1 MNHKGSDDAQLA
13 ALGLRSEL
21 RRDFSTLSM
30 LGLAFAVLN
39 TWTAVSASLPVSLTS
54 GGSISIVW
62 GLFTAGL
69 CNLCIAASLAEF
81 LSAYPTAG
89 GQYHWV
95 AGKTRVFGFLLSW
108 PKWTPILSWVNGW
121 IAVAGWVALVATNA
135 LLSSQLMVGIVSLL
149 HPAYE
154 AQRWHQ
160 FLIYIALTLLSFLVN
175 AFLNSLL
182 PIIYRGA
189 FAWSIGGFVVA
200 CIAMLAC
207 ASPEYHSASFVFGE
221 FINRTG
227 SPKIDASAQLLQGG
241 LGVTAFDAVAH
252 MIEEIPDAS
261 VQGPKIMVLCVIIG
275 TVTGAIFLIVL
286 LFVSGDMEAVISSSA
301 GPLLQIFLNATSN
314 AAGAICLLMLPLICI
329 VFALLSVMTTSSRM
343 IFAFARDGGLPASPA
358 FARVHPRLGQPL
370 NALALSSVV
379 VILFGFVFLA
389 SSSAFNAIMSASV
402 VALDLSYGMPIA
414 IRCLRGRDIL
424 PEGRW
429 RLPAWLGWTVDLIS
443 LAYISLTTVLFL
455 LPPNRPVTGT
465 NMNYCVVAFAI
476 VIVVSVFQWVVDGQ
490 KNFVGPRLNFETS
503 HEQSENG
510 NSRGVLAADGAPLP
524 PGDEHAV
531 SVSLPTWRDT
541 LGWAHRDESVLCQ
554 FQTGY
559 PRFYVPHLVRDLAQ
573 RLVRW
578 AKQPISASAAVL
590 LPSSTMAGS
599 CELYLKKRGAVLGQE
614 ASVVSFS
621 VRFDDGLIQAI
632 DEDFHSTGPYDH
644 VFVVLHPDS
653 LSREAKAFWQ
663 HTGFGISSRFASFWL
678 NNAPFLGDEK
688 INMKKNNLSGSAE
701 LLPVVEARQAALS
714 LGQRIAGLYS
724 VSQDDVFLY
733 HTGMSAIAHAAL
745 ALRGDSDKACRV
757 AVFGFPYVDTF
768 KVLSRVHGFECVLYG
783 HASTSELDGLEAELE
798 SGTRFD
804 MLVAEFPG
812 NPLLRSSDLSRLSA
826 LSRKHGFSII
836 IDDTIGTA
844 VNVNVISCCDVIC
857 TSLTKMFSGACN
869 VMGGSIVLSPY
880 SRHQRSL
887 RDGLSDT
894 YEDTYFP
901 LDVIVM
907 NQNSAAFESRVL
919 MASRNAKRLVQ
930 QLRCHRAVDRVY
942 YPWGDATQH
951 LYDLFRR
958 PEGEYG
964 YLVTIQFVE
973 PAAAVA
979 FFDALDVAKGPSLG
993 TNFTLCCAYTLLAH
1007 ASELEW
1013 AAKYG
1018 VTEHLVRISV
1028 GIEEQESLVALV
1040 DAALAATEPNL
1051 YSLWVSGQDTQGHGE
1066 IIPVQDPSTGQ
1077 VFAECQSASPSDVE
1091 TAIQAAHKTFTSG
1104 IWSRAPRQAR
1114 ASVLDRAA
1122 DLLSDELPALIR
1134 LEVRQTGRAVREM
1147 KAQLPTLLR
1156 WFRYY
1161 AAVIRTEE
1169 RPLLPTTGSLH
1180 NWLERVPLGVVV
1192 QLTPFN
1198 HPLLIAV
1205 KKLAPALAAGNCV
1218 IVKPSELAPL
1228 TCLRL
1233 GPLLKA
1239 AGLPDGVLAVLPGY
1253 GPVTGAAL
1261 VGNPLVRKV
1270 DVTGGTVAGRAI
1282 GAVVGRNLARYTAE
1296 LGGKAPLVVFDSACV
1311 DAAVNGIAFGAFVA
1325 SGQTCVAA
1333 TRIIAHVSLL
1343 PELEEKLRRKSESIA
1358 RRMGSPSNPDSSMG
1372 SLISARQLDG
1382 VDALVREAISGPEP
1396 AARLVCGG
1404 RRMTGLSPLD
1414 GTDLSQGYFYP
1425 PTVLSSTTGN
1435 SITSTRLWRE
1445 EAFGPAIVLV
1455 GFDSEAEAVEL
1466 ANDSEYGLGAAI
1478 WTRDLAQAFRVTGR
1492 IECGI
1497 VWVNTHHRNDPSS
1510 PWGGATNASG
1520 VGSEN
1525 GLEAY
1530 HAYTTTKSIIIN
1542 YAPVEESLVDDDW
1555 FKEGAENVRYG

>member
-1 MNHKGSDDAQLA
+1 MNHKDADDAQLA

-39 TWTAVSASLPVSLTS
+39 VAFPPLLTWTAVSASLPVSLTS

-62 GLFTAGL
+62 GLFTAGF

-95 AGKTRVFGFLLSW
+95 A
-108 PKWTPILSWVNGW
+108 
-121 IAVAGWVALVATNA
+121 
-135 LLSSQLMVGIVSLL
+135 
-149 HPAYE
+149 
-154 AQRWHQ
+154 
-160 FLIYIALTLLSFLVN
+160 
-175 AFLNSLL
+175 
-182 PIIYRGA
+182 
-189 FAWSIGGFVVA
+189 
-200 CIAMLAC
+200 
-207 ASPEYHSASFVFGE
+207 
-221 FINRTG
+221 
-227 SPKIDASAQLLQGG
+227 
-241 LGVTAFDAVAH
+241 
-252 MIEEIPDAS
+252 EIPHAS

-286 LFVSGDMEAVISSSA
+286 LFVSGDMEAVIGSSA
-301 GPLLQIFLNATSN
+301 GPLLQILFNATDN

-343 IFAFARDGGLPASPA
+343 IFAFSRDGGLPASPV
-358 FARVHPRLGQPL
+358 FAKVHPRLGQPL
-370 NALALSSVV
+370 NGLALSSVV
-379 VILFGFVFLA
+379 VVLFGLVFLA

-402 VALDLSYGMPIA
+402 VALDLSYAMPIA
-414 IRCLRGRDIL
+414 IRCLRGRDAL
-424 PEGRW
+424 PEGPW
-429 RLPAWLGWTVDLIS
+429 RLPSWFGWTVDLVS
-443 LAYISLTTVLFL
+443 LAYISLTTFLFL

-476 VIVVSVFQWVVDGQ
+476 VVVVSVVQWVIDGR
-490 KNFVGPRLNFETS
+490 KNF
-503 HEQSENG
+503 
-510 NSRGVLAADGAPLP
+510 
-524 PGDEHAV
+524 AV
-531 SVSLPTWRDT
+531 SVSLPTWKDT
-541 LGWAHRDESVLCQ
+541 VGWAHRDESVLSQ

-559 PRFYVPHLVRDLAQ
+559 PRFFVPHLVRDLGDK
-573 RLVRW
+573 LVRW
-578 AKQPISASAAVL
+578 AKQPVAASAAVL
-590 LPSSTMAGS
+590 LPSSTMARS
-599 CELYLKKRGAVLGQE
+599 CERYLKKQKKKKKKKDKGSCQDQE
-614 ASVVSFS
+614 DSIISFS
-621 VRFDDGLIQAI
+621 VRFKDGFVQVL
-632 DEDFHSTGPYDH
+632 DEGFHSSGPLDH

-678 NNAPFLGDEK
+678 KNAPFLSEK
-688 INMKKNNLSGSAE
+688 RMMMKKMSGPAE
-701 LLPVVEARQAALS
+701 FLPVEEARHAALS
-714 LGQRIAGLYS
+714 LGQRIADLYA
-724 VSQDDVFLY
+724 VGRDDVFLY

-745 ALRGDSDKACRV
+745 ALRGDSEKAFRV

-768 KVLSRVHGFECVLYG
+768 KVLSGVHGFDCVLYG
-783 HASTSELDGLEAELE
+783 HASTAELDGLEAELD

-804 MLVAEFPG
+804 LLVTEFPG
-812 NPLLRSSDLSRLSA
+812 NPLLRSSDLDRLST
-826 LSRKHGFSII
+826 LSKKHGFSII

-844 VNVNVISCCDVIC
+844 VNVDVVSSCDVIC

-869 VMGGSIVLSPY
+869 VMGGSVVLSPL
-880 SRHQRSL
+880 SRRHRSL
-887 RDGLSDT
+887 RASLSAA

-901 LDVIVM
+901 LDVVVM
-907 NQNSAAFESRVL
+907 SQNSAAFESRVL
-919 MASRNAKRLVQ
+919 MASRNAKKLVQ
-930 QLRCHRAVDRVY
+930 RLRRHAAVDRVY
-942 YPWGDATQH
+942 YPWGDPTQH
-951 LYDLFRR
+951 LYDRFRR
-958 PEGEYG
+958 PGGEYG
-964 YLVTIQFVE
+964 YLVSIRFVE

-1013 AAKYG
+1013 AAGFG

-1028 GIEEQESLVALV
+1028 GIEEEESLVALV
-1040 DAALAATEPNL
+1040 DAALAATEP
-1051 YSLWVSGQDTQGHGE
+1051 YCCRSGGE
-1066 IIPVQDPSTGQ
+1066 ES
-1077 VFAECQSASPSDVE
+1077 S
-1091 TAIQAAHKTFTSG
+1091 IQLAHKTFSSG
-1104 IWSRAPRQAR
+1104 IWSKASRDAR
-1114 ASVLDRAA
+1114 ADVLDRAA
-1122 DLLSDELPALIR
+1122 DLLSEELPSLIP

-1169 RPLLPTTGSLH
+1169 RPLLPTTGALH

-1218 IVKPSELAPL
+1218 VVKPSELAPL

-1261 VGNPLVRKV
+1261 VRNPLVRKV
-1270 DVTGGTVAGRAI
+1270 DLTGGTEAGRAI

-1296 LGGKAPLVVFDSACV
+1296 LGGKAPLVVFPSACV

-1343 PELEEKLRRKSESIA
+1343 PEIEERLRRKSESIA

-1372 SLISARQLDG
+1372 CLISARQLEG
-1382 VDALVREAISGPEP
+1382 VDALVHEAISGPGPGP

-1404 RRMTGLSPLD
+1404 RRMTHLSPLD

-1425 PTVLSSTTGN
+1425 PTVLASTSGD
-1435 SITSTRLWRE
+1435 SITATRLWRE

-1455 GFDSEAEAVEL
+1455 GFDTEAEAVRL
-1466 ANDSEYGLGAAI
+1466 ANDSELALGAAI
-1478 WTRDLAQAFRVTGR
+1478 WTRDLAQAFRVTDR
-1492 IECGI
+1492 IESGI

-1530 HAYTTTKSIIIN
+1530 HAYTRTKSIIIN

-1555 FKEGAENVRYG
+1555 FKEGAADVRYG